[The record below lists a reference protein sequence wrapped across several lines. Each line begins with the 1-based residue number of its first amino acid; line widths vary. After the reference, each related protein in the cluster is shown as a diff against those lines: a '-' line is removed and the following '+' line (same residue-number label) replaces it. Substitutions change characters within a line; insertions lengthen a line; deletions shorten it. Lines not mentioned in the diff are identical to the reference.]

1 MTQQIKLQQKQA
13 DRLILTDGMRQ
24 SIKILSM
31 SATDLSKY
39 LEKIA
44 TKNPLV
50 QVKKYENF
58 RNNKN
63 DGINFDQVKNLN
75 MKESFYDH
83 LTAQVSI
90 LPITKKQKNDL
101 TRLIY
106 KLNSQGYL
114 KQNSKDLETKLNIS
128 SVELDNDIGILQ
140 RLDPAGVGARS
151 LSECLFLQA
160 KDDGAAEVVLMILQ
174 KNFNLLV
181 SHNFKRI
188 RDLYNLTIDKWEQIF
203 SYLKGLTANPASEY
217 QSIEEVNYIVPDAKV
232 SVDHGGRFRLW
243 LTRFGQPQLVFAEQ
257 TYKNLKQNSDTRT
270 KEYINE
276 KRQEYLSLNQSLHKR
291 EHTLLM
297 TINQIVLY
305 QHSFFLKRGTMI
317 PMIESD
323 IAKKLK
329 VNVSTVSRTIGG
341 KYLQTDFGIF
351 PLRYFFSK
359 KVNSVDKKKYYSV
372 NEVKEKIKSIIQKE
386 IEPYQ
391 MVKFQ
396 KF

>member
-1 MTQQIKLQQKQA
+1 MTRHIKLQQKQA

-106 KLNSQGYL
+106 KLNS
-114 KQNSKDLETKLNIS
+114 
-128 SVELDNDIGILQ
+128 
-140 RLDPAGVGARS
+140 RS

-257 TYKNLKQNSDTRT
+257 TYKNLKQNSDIRT
-270 KEYINE
+270 KE
-276 KRQEYLSLNQSLHKR
+276 
-291 EHTLLM
+291 
-297 TINQIVLY
+297 
-305 QHSFFLKRGTMI
+305 
-317 PMIESD
+317 
-323 IAKKLK
+323 
-329 VNVSTVSRTIGG
+329 
-341 KYLQTDFGIF
+341 
-351 PLRYFFSK
+351 
-359 KVNSVDKKKYYSV
+359 
-372 NEVKEKIKSIIQKE
+372 
-386 IEPYQ
+386 
-391 MVKFQ
+391 
-396 KF
+396 